1 MPAPQVWGHA
11 AKHMLD
17 GQHHWRQVPHRRR
30 QLPRQTHNAQLKL
43 LSMRQRRQG
52 ARGKPLSASRPP
64 ALRFCPELRME
75 DKRCRPVR
83 LPLLRLKLRPPL
95 IMDGELAK
103 PLSGL
108 LLVLLSLQGQA
119 KSRLPTWCTALLAL
133 GWRNMATQ

>member
-1 MPAPQVWGHA
+1 
-11 AKHMLD
+11 
-17 GQHHWRQVPHRRR
+17 
-30 QLPRQTHNAQLKL
+30 
-43 LSMRQRRQG
+43 
-52 ARGKPLSASRPP
+52 
-64 ALRFCPELRME
+64 ME

-133 GWRNMATQ
+133 GWHMATQWIAVKRREGRHLENKLASATRIHAPSQD